1 MRPTMAR
8 GGFPGYVEL
17 VVCIEMMSDSR
28 VHQAEERAT
37 NAKSKHHE
45 REKEHDDETAAEGR
59 RLEKALEVGLGRA
72 AARSLGRHENS
83 DSCNHKS
90 LSARRGWSR
99 KRV

>member
-1 MRPTMAR
+1 MRNRRTKSLDRCRYATH
-8 GGFPGYVEL
+8 L
-17 VVCIEMMSDSR
+17 
-28 VHQAEERAT
+28 ER
-37 NAKSKHHE
+37 
-45 REKEHDDETAAEGR
+45 DDETAAEGR